1 MTSDLLAFTALAVV
15 LVITPGPDS
24 MLVLGRAVRE
34 GRASALGAAGG
45 VVTGL
50 TAWAAASA
58 VGVAA
63 FVTSSG
69 AVYDALRY
77 VGAAYLVWIGVQ
89 HLRSTGSASDG
100 GGRSSFATGL
110 ATNLLNPKI
119 AVFYVS
125 VLPQFGDNGG
135 EIAALA
141 AVHVVL
147 SLVWLAGVAVAGSR
161 AASGLRPAVQRRLE
175 VLGGGVLVALGVRL
189 AVSRS

>member
-1 MTSDLLAFTALAVV
+1 MTSDLLAFAALAAV
-15 LVITPGPDS
+15 LVLTPGPDS

-34 GRASALGAAGG
+34 GRSSALGAAGG
-45 VVTGL
+45 VVAGL

-58 VGVAA
+58 VGLAA

-69 AVYDALRY
+69 RVYDGLRY

-89 HLRSTGSASDG
+89 HLRSPAPAGDA
-100 GGRSSFATGL
+100 GGRSFRAGL

-125 VLPQFGDNGG
+125 VLPQFGDDGR

-147 SLVWLAGVAVAGSR
+147 SLVWLACLAVAGSR

-175 VLGGGVLVALGVRL
+175 AIGGGVLVALGVRL
-189 AVSRS
+189 AVTRS

>member
-1 MTSDLLAFTALAVV
+1 MVAFAALAIV
-15 LVITPGPDS
+15 LVLTPGPDS

-34 GRASALGAAGG
+34 GRSSALAAGLG
-45 VVTGL
+45 VVAGL
-50 TAWAAASA
+50 TAWAAAAA

-69 AVYDALRY
+69 AAYDALRS

-89 HLRSTGSASDG
+89 HLRSSGAAHDA
-100 GGRSSFATGL
+100 GGRSFRAGV

-125 VLPQFGDNGG
+125 VLPQFGDDGA

-141 AVHVVL
+141 AIHVAL
-147 SLVWLAGVAVAGSR
+147 SLLWLSCLAVAGSR
-161 AASGLRPAVQRRLE
+161 AASGLRPVVQRRLE
-175 VLGGGVLVALGVRL
+175 VLGGGVLVVLGVRL